1 MKRSRPYYHSF
12 TSVENQ
18 KLCEKREI
26 GERESPVWA
35 CSQSG
40 IRGERREECWTRLP
54 HYERGHRVNFISVI
68 SRLTECQL
76 VNGRLWLSVCTA
88 SSFNNILLSPSC
100 DDFSSLLWATL
111 GPTYVSVL
119 IDWHGAIQCS
129 MGHNLKAQAKAP
141 TAPCITPHSRARLL
155 NHEFKG
161 NSDSP
166 CHHHSV

>member
-1 MKRSRPYYHSF
+1 MKRSRPYYQSF

-26 GERESPVWA
+26 VERESPVWA

-40 IRGERREECWTRLP
+40 IRGERGEECWTRLP

-68 SRLTECQL
+68 SQLTECQL

-111 GPTYVSVL
+111 CPNL
-119 IDWHGAIQCS
+119 RQCFHWLTWGHS